1 MLQNRKAEKSSDEFK
16 AATAAKIAGET
27 EREKLKKKLSEKKKQ
42 KKKKKKKKKDVCV
55 YKCICGALSGNDGSA
70 LVGCDTCFA
79 WCHQDCD
86 PRYSSSSGACASALP
101 PFPARD
107 YKCMMCT

>member
-42 KKKKKKKKKDVCV
+42 KQKKKKKKKKDVCV
-55 YKCICGALSGNDGSA
+55 YKCICGALSFDDGSA
-70 LVGCDTCFA
+70 LVGCDTCSA

-86 PRYSSSSGACASALP
+86 LRYSSSSGASALP
-101 PFPARD
+101 PFPRR

>member
-1 MLQNRKAEKSSDEFK
+1 MLQNRKADPNSDEFK
-16 AATAAKIAGET
+16 AATAAILAGKI

-42 KKKKKKKKKDVCV
+42 KKDAYV
-55 YKCICGALSGNDGSA
+55 YKCICEALSFDDGSA
-70 LVGCDTCFA
+70 LVGCDTCSA

-86 PRYSSSSGACASALP
+86 LRYSSSSGASVLP
-101 PFPARD
+101 PFPRR